1 MKGVRRRLM
10 RGDIRLLMT
19 ASCLGNPMDK
29 GGWATARGL
38 AESDTTEKT
47 HTHTHTYL
55 MCLSSVGSLLR
66 RGDGAHTHT
75 HTHTHLMRLS
85 SVGSLLRRG
94 DGTHT
99 HTHT

>member
-1 MKGVRRRLM
+1 M

-66 RGDGAHTHT
+66 RGDGAKQQ
-75 HTHTHLMRLS
+75 LPGGVQLLS
-85 SVGSLLRRG
+85 SLLAWGLARAPG
-94 DGTHT
+94 HCEAQ
-99 HTHT
+99 

>member
-29 GGWATARGL
+29 GSWATARGL

-47 HTHTHTYL
+47 HTHTHTP
-55 MCLSSVGSLLR
+55 
-66 RGDGAHTHT
+66 T
-75 HTHTHLMRLS
+75 
-85 SVGSLLRRG
+85 
-94 DGTHT
+94 
-99 HTHT
+99 